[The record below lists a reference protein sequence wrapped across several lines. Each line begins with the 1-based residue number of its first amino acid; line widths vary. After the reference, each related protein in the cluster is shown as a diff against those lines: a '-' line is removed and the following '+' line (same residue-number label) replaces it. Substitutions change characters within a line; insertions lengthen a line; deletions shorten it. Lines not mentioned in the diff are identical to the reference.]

1 MPVNKLTKHYN
12 IIKQFIKCCA
22 GEGDEAQARQAVAAV
37 TPAAERGNVK
47 AQYLLG
53 RYYSQGY
60 HTNRDHQQ
68 AVYWYEKAA
77 GKGSEK
83 AAAALLDLYRCDWP
97 DGMDAEQKKALG
109 LTWRRQWIAILAD
122 KAAKGVAGSAKT
134 LMKLYIHDCPDDITP
149 EQGVTIAR
157 KWYERW
163 IEILKAKADSGDMV
177 IQKKLADILYRGTGV
192 PRQIL
197 ERMEDDE
204 DGTDEGTAA
213 KRYAEVNKF
222 SV

>member
-97 DGMDAEQKKALG
+97 DGMDAEQKKEKRG
-109 LTWRRQWIAILAD
+109 
-122 KAAKGVAGSAKT
+122 KT
-134 LMKLYIHDCPDDITP
+134 KS
-149 EQGVTIAR
+149 QGNFR
-157 KWYERW
+157 P
-163 IEILKAKADSGDMV
+163 G
-177 IQKKLADILYRGTGV
+177 RGTG
-192 PRQIL
+192 RRAGRASGIFG
-197 ERMEDDE
+197 
-204 DGTDEGTAA
+204 DGFYRGGLGCDPLRSRKTGRGRRRDKRIETSAEGCAG
-213 KRYAEVNKF
+213 AE
-222 SV
+222 

>member
-109 LTWRRQWIAILAD
+109 LTWRRQWITILAD
-122 KAAKGVAGSAKT
+122 KAAKGVAGEAK
-134 LMKLYIHDCPDDITP
+134 KKIKIFIPNSPPNITP
-149 EQGVTIAR
+149 EQGGASVRTPD
-157 KWYERW
+157 ER
-163 IEILKAKADSGDMV
+163 
-177 IQKKLADILYRGTGV
+177 R
-192 PRQIL
+192 
-197 ERMEDDE
+197 
-204 DGTDEGTAA
+204 
-213 KRYAEVNKF
+213 N
-222 SV
+222 